1 MDNRLWARRVSSHQN
16 DDEMRARVESL
27 SKSGLTLVA
36 PLYTALADF
45 EKTDI
50 PFDQYLPMLLANLP
64 EYQGNGGIG

>member
-1 MDNRLWARRVSSHQN
+1 
-16 DDEMRARVESL
+16 MRARVESL